1 MIEEKKDDGG
11 LINLLEVIQEED
23 KQKAIRNMD
32 YIMLSLD
39 NVELGFRQFLL
50 DLPLD
55 YHDKDMNDLIKRE
68 IKALRDTLE
77 DYKEKVL

>member
-1 MIEEKKDDGG
+1 MLDKVQDGDR
-11 LINLLEVIQEED
+11 E
-23 KQKAIRNMD
+23 KAIRNMD

-55 YHDKDMNDLIKRE
+55 YHDKAMDRLIKRE
-68 IKALRDTLE
+68 IKALRETLE
-77 DYKEKVL
+77 DYKERIL

>member
-1 MIEEKKDDGG
+1 MLDKVQSEEE
-11 LINLLEVIQEED
+11 L
-23 KQKAIRNMD
+23 KAIQNMD

-55 YHDKDMNDLIKRE
+55 YHDKDYEALVKRE
-68 IKALRDTLE
+68 VEVLRATLE
-77 DYKEKVL
+77 AYKEMVL

>member
-1 MIEEKKDDGG
+1 MLDKVQSEEE
-11 LINLLEVIQEED
+11 L
-23 KQKAIRNMD
+23 KAIRNMD

-55 YHDKDMNDLIKRE
+55 YHDKNLDRLINDE
-68 IKALRDTLE
+68 IKVLRDTLE
-77 DYKEKVL
+77 DYKEMVL

>member
-1 MIEEKKDDGG
+1 MLDKVQD
-11 LINLLEVIQEED
+11 ED

-39 NVELGFRQFLL
+39 NVELGFRQFLW

-55 YHDKDMNDLIKRE
+55 YHDKDMDRLIKRE
-68 IKALRDTLE
+68 IKALRETLE
-77 DYKEKVL
+77 YYKEKVL

>member
-1 MIEEKKDDGG
+1 MLDKVQD
-11 LINLLEVIQEED
+11 ED

-55 YHDKDMNDLIKRE
+55 YHDNDMNGLIKRE

-77 DYKEKVL
+77 DYKERVL

>member
-1 MIEEKKDDGG
+1 MLDKVQSEEE
-11 LINLLEVIQEED
+11 L
-23 KQKAIRNMD
+23 KAIQNMD

-55 YHDKDMNDLIKRE
+55 YHDKAMNDLIKRE

>member
-1 MIEEKKDDGG
+1 MLDKVQSEEE
-11 LINLLEVIQEED
+11 L
-23 KQKAIRNMD
+23 KAIRNMD

-55 YHDKDMNDLIKRE
+55 YHDKDMDRLINDE
-68 IKALRDTLE
+68 ILVLRDTLK
-77 DYKEKVL
+77 DYKERVL

>member
-1 MIEEKKDDGG
+1 MFCLMDKVQDKEE
-11 LINLLEVIQEED
+11 L
-23 KQKAIRNMD
+23 KAIQNMD

-55 YHDKDMNDLIKRE
+55 YHDKDYEALVKRE
-68 IKALRDTLE
+68 VEVLRATLE
-77 DYKEKVL
+77 AYKEMVL

>member
-1 MIEEKKDDGG
+1 MLDKVQDGDR
-11 LINLLEVIQEED
+11 E
-23 KQKAIRNMD
+23 KAIRNMD

-55 YHDKDMNDLIKRE
+55 YHDTDMNDLIKRE
-68 IKALRDTLE
+68 IKALRETLE
-77 DYKEKVL
+77 YYKERVL

>member
-1 MIEEKKDDGG
+1 MLDKVQDGDR
-11 LINLLEVIQEED
+11 E
-23 KQKAIRNMD
+23 KAIRNMD

-55 YHDKDMNDLIKRE
+55 YHDKDMNALIKRE

-77 DYKEKVL
+77 DYKERIL